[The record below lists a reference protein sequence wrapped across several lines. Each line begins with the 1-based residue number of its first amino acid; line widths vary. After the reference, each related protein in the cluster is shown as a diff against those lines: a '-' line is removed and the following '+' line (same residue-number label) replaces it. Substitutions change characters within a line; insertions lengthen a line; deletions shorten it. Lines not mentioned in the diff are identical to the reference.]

1 MAALQRRRMQ
11 NGLAADGYFNE
22 GSPRQRG
29 QPGSDREGD
38 MFVNAARMATP
49 QTVRKIRTAA
59 RLFPETTALHNHHAC
74 TP

>member
-49 QTVRKIRTAA
+49 QTVRKTRTAA
-59 RLFPETTALHNHHAC
+59 RLFPETTALHSHHAR

>member
-22 GSPRQRG
+22 EPLRQRR

-59 RLFPETTALHNHHAC
+59 RLFPETTALHSHHAR